1 MSDYES
7 GSDHD
12 GYEEVCTRGARA
24 CGRSDVTLPFDP
36 SSIENVILTISDMF
50 DFRVIM
56 SDERAKGA
64 LLVTTGL
71 AIAGGLIG
79 RHYGGK
85 IGAAVG
91 GAVGGAC
98 GLGIVAV
105 SMRSIWEDIRNK
117 LAELFDIVYDY
128 LAGMGLEDYQRAAMF
143 LTQPGDKTQLAM
155 VILNTAS
162 TILGKKILSSLT
174 PA

>member
-1 MSDYES
+1 MSDYDS
-7 GSDHD
+7 GSD
-12 GYEEVCTRGARA
+12 GYDEVCTRGGS
-24 CGRSDVTLPFDP
+24 CRSAALPFDP
-36 SSIENVILTISDMF
+36 TAIENVILTISDSF

-105 SMRSIWEDIRNK
+105 SMRSIWEDIKNK
-117 LAELFDIVYDY
+117 LSELFDIVYDY
-128 LAGMGLEDYQRAAMF
+128 LAGMGLDDYQRAAMF

-162 TILGKKILSSLT
+162 SILGKKILSSLT

>member
-1 MSDYES
+1 MDYDSDS
-7 GSDHD
+7 GSDD
-12 GYEEVCTRGARA
+12 GYEAVCTRGGR
-24 CGRSDVTLPFDP
+24 CGNPALPFDP
-36 SSIENVILTISDMF
+36 ASIENVILTISDAF
-50 DFRVIM
+50 DFRVIL
-56 SDERAKGA
+56 SDERTKGA

-71 AIAGGLIG
+71 ALAGGLIG

-105 SMRSIWEDIRNK
+105 SMRSIWEDIREK
-117 LAELFDIVYDY
+117 LSELFDIVYDY
-128 LAGMGLEDYQRAAMF
+128 LAGMGLDDYKRAAMF

-155 VILNTAS
+155 IILQTAS
-162 TILGKKILSSLT
+162 GILGKKILSSIT
-174 PA
+174 AA